1 MSRGKPVSLAIAVG
15 SCVALTASGCAFQG
29 VNSLPLPGAVG
40 RGADSSVYHVEI
52 ANVATLEPNS
62 PVMMNDVV
70 VGSVRSLS
78 VRDWHADVEFSV
90 KPGVVVP
97 ANVVASIGQTSL
109 LGSMHLAINPPAGQA
124 PEGKL
129 APGATIA
136 LNNSSTYPTTEQ
148 TLSSLAA
155 VVNGGGLGQM
165 GDIIHNFSAAINGRE
180 TDFRDLLTRLDT
192 FVGALDAQRD
202 NIVASIQGLNQL
214 ASTFAGQ
221 RDVITRALEK
231 IPPALDVLIKERPRF
246 TTALQKLGTFSAT
259 ANQFVNES
267 QADLVRNLKNLE
279 PALKALAN
287 VGPDLTAALEYAPH
301 FPFTQGFMDRA
312 IRGDYYNLFA
322 YFDLTIPHLK
332 RSLMLGTRWEQGDAQ
347 NVPVPGDPGY
357 LNYTYDPL
365 KTGVAPPP
373 PGAFPPAPD
382 APPPPD
388 MPAPTYSGPVLPVVP
403 PAPMTMPGGVPQP
416 VAPAAGST
424 SVFAGPYAQQGGS
437 APVDQPP
444 APIAPTPP
452 TGGGG

>member
-1 MSRGKPVSLAIAVG
+1 MIKGKPLRLAIAAG
-15 SCVALTASGCAFQG
+15 SCVALTTSGCAFQG

-52 ANVATLEPNS
+52 ANVASLEPNS

-78 VRDWHADVEFSV
+78 VKDWHADVEFSV

-124 PEGKL
+124 PDGKL
-129 APGATIA
+129 SPGSTIA

-214 ASTFAGQ
+214 SSTFAGQ
-221 RDVITRALEK
+221 RDTITRALEK

-259 ANQFVNES
+259 AHQFVNDS

-287 VGPDLTAALEYAPH
+287 VGPQLDAVLEYAPH
-301 FPFTQGFMDRA
+301 FPFTQPFMDRA

-322 YFDLTIPHLK
+322 YFDMTIPHLK
-332 RSLMLGTRWEQGDAQ
+332 RSLMRGTRWEDGDVQ
-347 NVPVPGDPGY
+347 NVPVPGDPNY

-373 PGAFPPAPD
+373 PDGLPPAPD
-382 APPPPD
+382 GPPPPD
-388 MPAPTYSGPVLPVVP
+388 LPAPTYSGPVLPVVP
-403 PAPMTMPGGVPQP
+403 PAPMTMPGGMAQ
-416 VAPAAGST
+416 PAAPPSPST
-424 SVFAGPYAQQGGS
+424 SVFAGPYAQQGG
-437 APVDQPP
+437 P
-444 APIAPTPP
+444 APAEQPAPPSAPTPP

>member
-1 MSRGKPVSLAIAVG
+1 MTRGKPVRLAIAIG
-15 SCVALTASGCAFQG
+15 SCVALTTSGCAFQG

-40 RGADSSVYHVEI
+40 RGADASVYHVEI

-78 VRDWHADVEFSV
+78 VKNWHADVEFSV
-90 KPGVVVP
+90 KPGVAVP
-97 ANVVASIGQTSL
+97 ANVVASVGQTSL
-109 LGSMHLAINPPAGQA
+109 LGSMHLALNPPAGQA
-124 PEGKL
+124 PAGKL
-129 APGATIA
+129 APGTTIQ
-136 LNNSSTYPTTEQ
+136 LNSSSTYPTTEQ

-202 NIVASIQGLNQL
+202 NIVASIEGLNRL

-287 VGPDLTAALEYAPH
+287 VGPDLTKVLEFAPH
-301 FPFTQGFMDRA
+301 FPFTQSFMDRA
-312 IRGDYYNLFA
+312 IRGDYYNLYA
-322 YFDLTIPHLK
+322 YFDMTIPHLK

-347 NVPVPGDPGY
+347 NVPVPGDPNY

-365 KTGVAPPP
+365 KTGVNPPP
-373 PGAFPPAPD
+373 PDEIPPAPD
-382 APPPPD
+382 APPPPPN

-416 VAPAAGST
+416 VSPAAGST
-424 SVFAGPYAQQGGS
+424 SVFAGPFPPQGGP
-437 APVDQPP
+437 APTDQPAPP
-444 APIAPTPP
+444 APPTIE
-452 TGGGG
+452 GGR

>member
-1 MSRGKPVSLAIAVG
+1 
-15 SCVALTASGCAFQG
+15 
-29 VNSLPLPGAVG
+29 
-40 RGADSSVYHVEI
+40 
-52 ANVATLEPNS
+52 
-62 PVMMNDVV
+62 
-70 VGSVRSLS
+70 
-78 VRDWHADVEFSV
+78 

-97 ANVVASIGQTSL
+97 ANVVASVGQTSL

-124 PEGKL
+124 PDGKL

-192 FVGALDAQRD
+192 FVGALDAQHD

-267 QADLVRNLKNLE
+267 QADLVRNLKNL
-279 PALKALAN
+279 
-287 VGPDLTAALEYAPH
+287 
-301 FPFTQGFMDRA
+301 
-312 IRGDYYNLFA
+312 
-322 YFDLTIPHLK
+322 
-332 RSLMLGTRWEQGDAQ
+332 
-347 NVPVPGDPGY
+347 
-357 LNYTYDPL
+357 
-365 KTGVAPPP
+365 
-373 PGAFPPAPD
+373 
-382 APPPPD
+382 
-388 MPAPTYSGPVLPVVP
+388 
-403 PAPMTMPGGVPQP
+403 
-416 VAPAAGST
+416 
-424 SVFAGPYAQQGGS
+424 
-437 APVDQPP
+437 
-444 APIAPTPP
+444 
-452 TGGGG
+452 

>member
-1 MSRGKPVSLAIAVG
+1 MIRGKPVRLAIAVG

-90 KPGVVVP
+90 QPDVVVP
-97 ANVVASIGQTSL
+97 ANAVASVGQTSL
-109 LGSMHLAINPPAGQA
+109 LGSMHLALNPPAGQA
-124 PEGKL
+124 PNGKL
-129 APGATIA
+129 PPGATIQ

-202 NIVASIQGLNQL
+202 NIVASIEGLNRL

-259 ANQFVNES
+259 ANQFVNDS

-287 VGPDLTAALEYAPH
+287 IGPDLTSVLEYAPH
-301 FPFTQGFMDRA
+301 FPFTQSFMDRV

-332 RSLMLGTRWEQGDAQ
+332 RSLMMGTRWEDGNAQ

-365 KTGVAPPP
+365 KTGVNPPP
-373 PGAFPPAPD
+373 PDAFPPAPD
-382 APPPPD
+382 AAPAPGL
-388 MPAPTYSGPVLPVVP
+388 PAPTYSGPVLPVVP
-403 PAPMTMPGGVPQP
+403 PAPLTMPGGMPQP
-416 VAPAAGST
+416 VAPSSGST
-424 SVFAGPYAQQGGS
+424 SIFAGPYAPQGGS
-437 APVDQPP
+437 ADQPP
-444 APIAPTPP
+444 APTAPTPP

>member
-1 MSRGKPVSLAIAVG
+1 MIRDKRLRLAIAAG
-15 SCVALTASGCAFQG
+15 SCVALTTSGCAFQG

-109 LGSMHLAINPPAGQA
+109 LGSMHLAINPPAGEA
-124 PEGKL
+124 PNGKL
-129 APGATIA
+129 QPGTTIA

-246 TTALQKLGTFSAT
+246 TTALQKLGTFSTT
-259 ANQFVNES
+259 ANQFVNDS

-287 VGPDLTAALEYAPH
+287 IGPDLTKVLEYAPH
-301 FPFTQGFMDRA
+301 FPFTQSFMDRV

-322 YFDLTIPHLK
+322 YFDMTIPHLK
-332 RSLMLGTRWEQGDAQ
+332 RSLMMGTRWEQGDAQ
-347 NVPVPGDPGY
+347 NVPVPGDPNY

-365 KTGVAPPP
+365 KTGVNPPP
-373 PGAFPPAPD
+373 PDAFPAAPD

-388 MPAPTYSGPVLPVVP
+388 VPAPAYSGPVLPVVP
-403 PAPMTMPGGVPQP
+403 PAPMTMPGGMPQP
-416 VAPAAGST
+416 VAPSSGST

-437 APVDQPP
+437 ATGGQAP
-444 APIAPTPP
+444 APTGPTPP

>member
-1 MSRGKPVSLAIAVG
+1 MIRDKRLRLAIATG

-109 LGSMHLAINPPAGQA
+109 LGSMHLAINAPAGEA
-124 PEGKL
+124 PRGKL
-129 APGATIA
+129 QPGTTIA

-259 ANQFVNES
+259 ANQFVNDS

-287 VGPDLTAALEYAPH
+287 VGPDLASVLEYAPH
-301 FPFTQGFMDRA
+301 FPFTQSFMDRV

-322 YFDLTIPHLK
+322 YFDMTIPHLK
-332 RSLMLGTRWEQGDAQ
+332 RSLMMGTRWEQGDAQ
-347 NVPVPGDPGY
+347 NAPVPGDPSY

-365 KTGVAPPP
+365 KTGVNPPP
-373 PGAFPPAPD
+373 PDAFPPAPD

-388 MPAPTYSGPVLPVVP
+388 VPPPTYAGPVLPVVP
-403 PAPMTMPGGVPQP
+403 PAPMTMPGGAPQP
-416 VAPAAGST
+416 VNPSSGST

-437 APVDQPP
+437 APSDQPP
-444 APIAPTPP
+444 APTAPTPP